1 MILSNKPNKIISTN
15 KFISDQVKQGNAKF
29 ILSLVPT
36 NRKVRKLKKE
46 FISISP
52 NQSTTDINIE
62 TLTTLATK
70 LLSFSENFHNLD
82 DATSS
87 YLLRQSVE
95 SIEPKYFKDYKEN
108 VFPQGTLEKIRN
120 VISEYKRTGITP
132 EKLLEEVQKGEASD
146 AEKLKAIDIAEI
158 YSIYSQKCAKLKAYE
173 VGDIYVRLLQL
184 SDKDFYSAFKKLFPD
199 VQTVTISYFR
209 EISQPEVNL
218 ISKIIELIRV
228 TVFIEIYYSK
238 QNKQIYEAPESSLER
253 LRNTGNLMFI
263 TDSLLPR
270 DETISLIEENLF
282 LPKKKPTPNSTD
294 KILFFYGKDKVD
306 EIEKIA
312 KRIKYLVINQNVTP
326 SKIAVVANLIGNYSA
341 MIRTVFTSFEIPF
354 NLSDRLTLEKSP
366 VISSIMA
373 WLEISENDFYYK
385 NIYRALFSG
394 YSSKLNID
402 VYNIQKVFQKHKL
415 IAGYDFIIK
424 VLTNLSNNENI
435 PPEEANQISNAL
447 SGIRKIK
454 RFLIPFENELTTDR
468 FLETLKEF
476 IVKTGVTETLLKNR
490 NINGEENIKAV
501 TTFLNSIAEVFELVK
516 KEFGADT
523 THSLSFYIKRLK
535 TIISWVRFNIKERS
549 DFGVQVTSVDE
560 IRGISYDYI
569 FLCGMNDGVF
579 PSKYSPEI
587 FFADKFMKLES
598 EHLAEERYK
607 FFSVFRSFE
616 KELIFSYAKTDN
628 KKELTCSTF
637 LSDLSEIIKL
647 KKIPESFFKMKLFSK
662 TEALIEFGL
671 ESNITNQNITPE
683 DAYDLRRKIYVE
695 NERIAGKENIY
706 SGFLFN
712 DEQKF
717 ENNEFSLSEKGKAV
731 LRDLKNKSYSV
742 TQFENYAKCPFKY
755 FVEKVLRIEVI
766 EDPNEDIEPLEIGNF
781 LHALLFEF
789 YTHLVEYKIDIN
801 SKAADELLFDLAEN
815 IISQFRFDDET
826 YFYEK
831 EKFFG
836 VSNNRT
842 DSILFHFLETERNQ
856 TDGYSPS
863 YFEVAFG
870 RKEKKGSD
878 KRLGTENPISFDG
891 INLVGKID
899 RIELKNNFI
908 SIVDYKTGAKKI
920 TSKNINRG
928 IDLQLPVYMYIAEE
942 LLGPGFEPGKMF
954 IYSLKFNEKIFGKN
968 EVKITRSSKFS
979 ESEKS
984 ELLKQIVDDSLAKLK
999 EYFNGIISA
1008 EFNPSNLED
1017 REKLVCNYCNFKNI
1031 CRIET
1036 IEKQA

>member
-1 MILSNKPNKIISTN
+1 MILSNKPIEITSTDR
-15 KFISDQVKQGNAKF
+15 FIFDQVKEGKAKF

-36 NRKVRKLKKE
+36 NRKARKLKKE

-52 NQSTTDINIE
+52 NQSVTEINIE

-70 LLSFSENFHNLD
+70 LLSFSENFHSLD

-132 EKLLEEVQKGEASD
+132 EKLLDEVQSGEASE

-158 YSIYSQKCAKLKAYE
+158 YSIYSRKCAELKAYE
-173 VGDIYVRLLQL
+173 VGDVYARVLQF
-184 SDKDFYSAFKKLFPD
+184 SDNDFHSAFRKLFPE
-199 VQTVTISYFR
+199 VETITVSYFR
-209 EISQPEVNL
+209 EISLPEVNL
-218 ISKIIELIRV
+218 ISKIIKSLQV
-228 TVFIEIYYSK
+228 NVLIEIYYSK
-238 QNKQIYEAPESSLER
+238 QNKQIYEALEPSLER
-253 LRNTGNLMFI
+253 LRNTGELMFTATSSI
-263 TDSLLPR
+263 PSDETLGLIEDSL
-270 DETISLIEENLF
+270 F
-282 LPKKKPTPNSTD
+282 LSGKKITPKRTD

-306 EIEKIA
+306 EIEKLA
-312 KRIKYLVINQNVTP
+312 KKIKDLVINKNVEP
-326 SKIAVVANLIGNYSA
+326 SKIAVVANLIGDYSA
-341 MIRTVFTSFEIPF
+341 LIRTVFSSYEIPF

-366 VISSIMA
+366 VISAIMA

-385 NIYRALFSG
+385 NIYRALSSG

-415 IAGYDFIIK
+415 IAGYDFIVK
-424 VLTNLSNNENI
+424 VLTDLSHNDNI
-435 PPEEANQISNAL
+435 PPDEAIQISNAL
-447 SGIRKIK
+447 SGIRKIN
-454 RFLIPFENELTTDR
+454 RLLTPFEKELTTDQ
-468 FLETLKEF
+468 FLEALKEF
-476 IVKTGVTETLLKNR
+476 ILKTGITETLLRNR

-501 TTFLNSIAEVFELVK
+501 TSFLNGITAVFELVK
-516 KEFGADT
+516 KEYGT
-523 THSLSFYIKRLK
+523 NTEHSLSFYIKRLK

-560 IRGISYDYI
+560 IRGINYDYI

-607 FFSVFRSFE
+607 FFSVFRRFN
-616 KELIFSYAKTDN
+616 KELILSYAKSDN
-628 KKELTCSTF
+628 KRELTCSTF

-647 KKIPESFFKMKLFSK
+647 KKIPESFFRMKLFSK
-662 TEALIEFGL
+662 TEALIESGSDDNL
-671 ESNITNQNITPE
+671 SNENIFND
-683 DAYDLRRKIYVE
+683 DAADLKRKIAVE
-695 NERIAGKENIY
+695 NERVDGKANFY
-706 SGFLFN
+706 SGSLFN
-712 DEQKF
+712 EEPTFMNK
-717 ENNEFSLSEKGKAV
+717 EFSLSEKGKAV
-731 LRDLKNKSYSV
+731 LRDLKDKSFSV

-755 FVEKVLRIEVI
+755 FVEKILRIEVI
-766 EDPNEDIEPLEIGNF
+766 EDPNEDVEPLEIGNY

-789 YTHLVEYKIDIN
+789 YTRLVEEKIDIH
-801 SKAADELLFDLAEN
+801 SQAAEDLLFDLAKN

-836 VSNNRT
+836 ISNNRA

-870 RKEKKGSD
+870 RREKKGSD
-878 KRLGTENPISFDG
+878 KRLGAENPLQFDG

-899 RIELKNNFI
+899 RVELKNNFI
-908 SIVDYKTGAKKI
+908 SIVDYKTGAKKV
-920 TSKNINRG
+920 TSTNIHRG
-928 IDLQLPVYMYIAEE
+928 LDLQLPVYMHIAEE
-942 LLGPGFEPGKMF
+942 LLGPGFLPGKIF
-954 IYSLKFNEKIFGKN
+954 IYSLKFNEKDFGKN
-968 EVKITRSSKFS
+968 EINLSRKKNLTDT
-979 ESEKS
+979 EKS
-984 ELLKQIVDDSLAKLK
+984 ALLTETVEESLSKLK
-999 EYFNGIISA
+999 EYFHGITSA
-1008 EFNPSNLED
+1008 EFNPSILDD
-1017 REKLVCNYCNFKNI
+1017 RETLVCNYCNFKNI
-1031 CRIET
+1031 CRVDIRES
-1036 IEKQA
+1036 K